1 MKTTTTSAINATTA
15 SIPSAST
22 VTIASATT
30 IQQLVTAPFTFKKK
44 NTAGEYEPITS
55 TLVDEHFN
63 RLPDNKSFK
72 ASCVYIFIHNMYIA
86 ATYYTTTKG
95 DKQRKKYEKKLTE
108 TIKAWAEFV
117 GIPKN
122 DLIGLYMACGLK
134 KSTSKGV
141 VDSALPSESTFT
153 KSILY
158 VSYTRIN
165 SGVWQTKPIKVNDT
179 PDTIKSYDEL
189 IELYMNNFGFG
200 LETAKKLADQ
210 VEKEK
215 ENHEE
220 IKTKIGK
227 VTKE

>member
-1 MKTTTTSAINATTA
+1 MKTTTSITTA
-15 SIPSAST
+15 
-22 VTIASATT
+22 ATL
-30 IQQLVTAPFTFKKK
+30 QEFVTASFTFKKK
-44 NTAGEYEPITS
+44 NAAGEYEPITS

-86 ATYYTTTKG
+86 ATYYATTKG

-108 TIKAWAEFV
+108 TIKAWAEFA

-122 DLIGLYMACGLK
+122 DLTGLYMACGLK
-134 KSTSKGV
+134 KSTSRGV
-141 VDSALPSESTFT
+141 ADSTLPSESTFT
-153 KSILY
+153 KSMLY
-158 VSYTRIN
+158 VSYTRVN
-165 SGVWQTKPIKVNDT
+165 SGVWQTKPTKVNEA
-179 PDTIKSYDEL
+179 PDTIKSYDQL
-189 IELYMNNFGFG
+189 IELYMNNFGFS
-200 LETAKKLADQ
+200 LESAKKLADQ

-220 IKTKIGK
+220 IKAKIGK